1 MIRVTIELLPHG
13 SELHKRHMGTAIIS
27 NDGTGDWES
36 GNYKVTL
43 SKWGKPKVTW
53 KKGTITDFDRKKR
66 GPWDLL
72 YLALHGIV
80 GGRNRQK

>member
-1 MIRVTIELLPHG
+1 MIRVTIELLPLG

-27 NDGTGDWES
+27 NDATGNKEI

-43 SKWGKPKVTW
+43 SKWGRPKQVW
-53 KKGTITDFDRKKR
+53 RKGEVKGLSRSKR

-72 YLALHGIV
+72 YLALKNLV
-80 GGRNRQK
+80 GDRN